1 MGNPLVSKVELANTL
16 RQLRTEAGRTL
27 EESALVLEV
36 SAATMSRIETGA
48 RIPRARDVR
57 ELCRFYG
64 VVDEGRVE
72 GLAGLVAGA
81 RETAWWEDYS
91 EVDEGYGKFIGYEEA
106 ATRVDQFENTTIPA
120 LLQTRAYGERYFRD
134 ILRLHWN
141 GTLTSRQ
148 IEERLEVRALRR
160 RHLINRAQGP
170 VYRIV
175 MDEVVLL
182 RAVGEPGLMK
192 EQIRHLVE
200 LASESWLELS
210 ILPLSMGVIA
220 GPVGPVTVLTL
231 PQSQVTDV
239 VYMDTLNGQEFQDER
254 PTVERHKRVIAELR
268 GVSLDASMSLEMLE
282 RLAEKE

>member
-64 VVDEGRVE
+64 VADEEQVE
-72 GLAGLVAGA
+72 ELAGLVAGA
-81 RETAWWEDYS
+81 RATAWWEEYS
-91 EVDEGYGKFIGYEEA
+91 VVNRDYGKFIGYEEA
-106 ATRVDQFENTTIPA
+106 ATRVDQFENANIPA
-120 LLQTRAYGERYFRD
+120 LLQIKAYGEWYFRTAY
-134 ILRLHWN
+134 RLN
-141 GTLTSRQ
+141 AESTLTAGQ
-148 IEERLEVRALRR
+148 IEERLKVRALRCR
-160 RHLINRAQGP
+160 NLANRSKSLIC
-170 VYRIV
+170 RIV

-182 RAVGEPGLMK
+182 RTAGEAGIMK

-200 LASESWLELS
+200 VSAEPWVEIR
-210 ILPLSMGVIA
+210 ILPVALGMIA
-220 GPVGPVTVLTL
+220 GPVAPFTALTL

-239 VYMDTLNGQEFQDER
+239 VYMDTLNGQEFQYDK
-254 PTVERHKRVIAELR
+254 PKVEQHKRVLADLR
-268 GVSLDASMSLEMLE
+268 SHALSTSDSLEMLVN
-282 RLAEKE
+282 LSKGV